1 MARCGEPC
9 LQQSDTDHVAQR
21 APCSADLSSLRTAAA
36 FMVFD
41 LPVGGSAQR
50 PFRVIADGLNWRAAA
65 LSAASPSPAASCG
78 AEASAAGQTSTPGSR
93 VIADRAMDT
102 AALGDSVETHALGAL
117 AQGRSLLRA

>member
-1 MARCGEPC
+1 VPGAKPAPFPGFFEP
-9 LQQSDTDHVAQR
+9 SR
-21 APCSADLSSLRTAAA
+21 AAAA

-41 LPVGGSAQR
+41 LPAGGSAQR

-65 LSAASPSPAASCG
+65 LSAASPSPSPAASCG